1 MLTNGRSKGVS
12 LWIAIQDMGQIE
24 KICGK
29 DTSQTIVNSCA
40 TTFTFA
46 VNDPY
51 TADYLSRKIGDR
63 EIRQTNVSESVSPG
77 GQGPSTTT
85 SQQTLNERVVLPS
98 EIMNLPNMAFL
109 LNLPEYD
116 VTPVELEVVSLP
128 DKCAA
133 HIARKDFRL
142 SVEKSGQKR
151 SKCRRENRGKLTG
164 MRITSFTCEGKIR

>member
-12 LWIAIQDMGQIE
+12 LWIAVQDMGQIE
-24 KICGK
+24 KIYGK
-29 DTSQTIVNSCA
+29 ETSQTIVNSCA

-63 EIRQTNVSESVSPG
+63 EIRQTNVSESVSPA

-109 LNLPEYD
+109 LKFPEFH
-116 VTPVELEVVSLP
+116 VTPIRLEIVSLL
-128 DKCAA
+128 DKNAA
-133 HIARKDFRL
+133 YMPREDIRL
-142 SVEKSGQKR
+142 SVDASGQE
-151 SKCRRENRGKLTG
+151 ENKTPERKQEETEKNEDDEFV
-164 MRITSFTCEGKIR
+164 I